1 MKLKDKVA
9 VVTGGSSGIGRAA
22 ALGFARE
29 GASVVIADVNK
40 EGSNETVAMI
50 EAVGGRACFIPC
62 DISNAAQVEAMVEK
76 SVETYGR
83 LDCAFNNAGIEGT
96 SASIADYPLDVW
108 NRVIGTNLTGV
119 FLCMKYEIEQMLKQ
133 GGGGAIVNNA
143 SILGLVGFGN
153 ASAYTAA
160 KHGVLGLTK
169 VAAIEYAAQGIRVN
183 SVCPAFIVTPML
195 ERAGI
200 TSNPEMA
207 AMLEGMHPIKRM
219 GRPEEIGDVVVWLCT
234 DEASFV
240 QGHGMLVDGGYVA
253 Q

>member
-1 MKLKDKVA
+1 MQLQDKVA

-29 GASVVIADVNK
+29 GAKVVIADVNV
-40 EGSNETVAMI
+40 EGSQESVRMI
-50 EAVGGRACFIPC
+50 EEAGGAATFIKC
-62 DISNAAQVEAMVEK
+62 DISSPTDVEMMVWK
-76 SVETYGR
+76 TVEIYGS

-96 SASIADYPLDVW
+96 TASIAEYPLEVW
-108 NRVIGTNLTGV
+108 NRVIGVNLTGV

-133 GGGGAIVNNA
+133 GGGAIVNNA

-169 VAAIEYAAQGIRVN
+169 VAAIEYASKGIRIN

-207 AMLEGMHPIKRM
+207 AMLEKMHPIGRM
-219 GRPEEIGDVVVWLCT
+219 GRPEEIGDVAVWLCT
-234 DEASFV
+234 DAASFV
-240 QGHGMLVDGGYVA
+240 HGHGMLVDGGYVA

>member
-1 MKLKDKVA
+1 MQLQDKVA

-22 ALGFARE
+22 AIGFARE
-29 GASVVIADVNK
+29 GAKVMIADVNV
-40 EGSNETVAMI
+40 EGSNESVRMI
-50 EAVGGRACFIPC
+50 RDAGGEASFIRC
-62 DISNAAQVEAMVEK
+62 DISNPNDVEEMVRRT
-76 SVETYGR
+76 VELYGS

-96 SASIADYPLDVW
+96 MASIADYPLDTW
-108 NRVIGTNLTGV
+108 NRVISVNLTGV

-133 GGGGAIVNNA
+133 GGGAIVNNA
-143 SILGLVGFGN
+143 SILGVIGFGN

-169 VAAIEYAAQGIRVN
+169 VAALEYASKGIRVN

-200 TSNPEMA
+200 TSSPEMA
-207 AMLEGMHPIKRM
+207 SMLEGMHAIKRM
-219 GRPEEIGDVVVWLCT
+219 GRPEEIGDVAVWLCT
-234 DEASFV
+234 DAASFV
-240 QGHGMLVDGGYVA
+240 HGHGMLVDGGYVA

>member
-1 MKLKDKVA
+1 MRLQNKVA

-29 GASVVIADVNK
+29 GAKVVIADGNID
-40 EGSNETVAMI
+40 GSQETVRMI
-50 EAVGGRACFIPC
+50 EEAGGVASFIIC
-62 DISNAAQVEAMVEK
+62 DVSSSADVEAMVLK
-76 SVETYGR
+76 TVELYGS

-96 SASIADYPLDVW
+96 SASIAEYPLDTW
-108 NRVIGTNLTGV
+108 NRVIGVNLTGV
-119 FLCMKYEIEQMLKQ
+119 FLCMKYEIAQMLKQ
-133 GGGGAIVNNA
+133 GGGAIVNNA
-143 SILGLVGFGN
+143 SILGVVGFAN

-169 VAAIEYAAQGIRVN
+169 VAAMEYASKGIRVN

-200 TSNPEMA
+200 TSNPEVKA
-207 AMLEGMHPIKRM
+207 LLESMHPVKRM
-219 GRPEEIGDVVVWLCT
+219 GRPEEIGDVAVWLCT
-234 DEASFV
+234 DDASFV
-240 QGHGMLVDGGYVA
+240 HGHGMLVDGGYVA